1 VTSQGHPIVPWR
13 WLRPELEGDLISL
26 LREYGLGFDGYRR
39 ICAGLGDA
47 CNLFRDTRVSIDWAD
62 EIIRHVHPRPGPYP
76 NYFRN
81 FNFRTVQ
88 NELICSALHRPDV
101 SVEMLDHI
109 LAQLNRQEVPTEM
122 QNKIAKLAFNSGKLD
137 VIAWALERGFVPSS
151 RTLTRIL
158 RLYGDRN
165 YLLKTF

>member
-1 VTSQGHPIVPWR
+1 VPWR

-26 LREYGLGFDGYRR
+26 LRHYRLGFDGYRR

-47 CNLFRDTRVSIDWAD
+47 CNLFKDTRVSIDWAD
-62 EIIRHVHPRPGPYP
+62 EIIHHVHPRLPPYP
-76 NYFRN
+76 NYFRDN
-81 FNFRTVQ
+81 IHLLAVH
-88 NELICSALHRPDV
+88 NELVCSALHRSDV

-109 LAQLNRQEVPTEM
+109 VAKQNRQDVPTEM
-122 QNKIAKLAFNSGKLD
+122 QNKIAKLAFNSGKPD
-137 VIAWALERGFVPSS
+137 IIAWALERGFVPSS

-165 YLLKTF
+165 PLLKTF